1 MKAAIVYDNGAI
13 ETYGDLECVAKN
25 VVHGELSV
33 TLEVNADANG
43 VQYERLKGHRVK
55 DGVIEFFGLDAIKK
69 GVRIPKS
76 DIRKGDLIR
85 MKDHSEPVPGERDYK
100 TLEYVATEDG
110 DGSYRHNPG
119 EKFYLLDR
127 PKPELPTAPGSVVKA
142 RLKINPE
149 QELRILTLG
158 KDRVWAG
165 PHGRASVE
173 TFNRIYELVEVMH

>member
-1 MKAAIVYDNGAI
+1 MKLALMTDDGNVTTYGNVGMGTVSFERDEMTLEFDVRRQSNGDFGQTHLANEANDAAIDFF
-13 ETYGDLECVAKN
+13 DLK
-25 VVHGELSV
+25 
-33 TLEVNADANG
+33 
-43 VQYERLKGHRVK
+43 
-55 DGVIEFFGLDAIKK
+55 AIKK
-69 GVRIPKS
+69 GRRIPKS
-76 DIRKGDLIR
+76 AIRKGDLIR

-119 EKFYLLDR
+119 EKFYLLER

-149 QELRILTLG
+149 QALRILTLG

>member
-1 MKAAIVYDNGAI
+1 MKAAIVYDNGEI
-13 ETYGDLECVAKN
+13 ETYGDLECVVKN
-25 VVHGELSV
+25 VEHGELSV

-43 VQYERLKGHRVK
+43 VQYERLKGHRAK
-55 DGVIEFFGLDAIKK
+55 DGLIEFFGLDAIKT

-119 EKFYLLDR
+119 EKFYLLER
-127 PKPELPTAPGSVVKA
+127 PKPELPTAPGSVVKV
-142 RLKINPE
+142 RVPGYGLQHIV
-149 QELRILTLG
+149 LG
-158 KDRVWAG
+158 NDGLWRG
-165 PHGRASVE
+165 PNVKAEAHWVRKHADV
-173 TFNRIYELVEVMH
+173 VEVVA

>member
-1 MKAAIVYDNGAI
+1 MKAAIVYDNGEI
-13 ETYGDLECVAKN
+13 ETYGDLECVVKN
-25 VVHGELSV
+25 VEHGELSV

-43 VQYERLKGHRVK
+43 VQYERLKGHRAK
-55 DGVIEFFGLDAIKK
+55 DGLIKFFGLDAIKT
-69 GVRIPKS
+69 GVRIPKA

-127 PKPELPTAPGSVVKA
+127 PKPELPTAPGSVVKV
-142 RLKINPE
+142 RVPGYGVQHIV
-149 QELRILTLG
+149 LG
-158 KDRVWAG
+158 KDRLWRG
-165 PHGRASVE
+165 PNVKAEASHVL
-173 TFNRIYELVEVMH
+173 NSADVVEVIA